1 MNKNKLSEK
10 AHANAVEKGFWRE
23 KKGNEHC
30 LMLVVTEISEMVE
43 ADRKSKHAMVEN
55 FDFAMNDVGDSF
67 DGAFE
72 HCIKNTLEDE
82 FADVAIRLG
91 DLAGALGVDFDKMQP
106 CRYYR
111 AFDRFSFTENAFALV
126 KGLSKDRIAIEK
138 RIQFGL
144 VYIENWAKQ
153 LGVNLDWHIE
163 QKMKYNQ
170 GLITFDGETWQ
181 DIDEDHL

>member
-10 AHANAVEKGFWRE
+10 AHANAIEKGFWRE
-23 KKGNEHC
+23 RKGNEHC

-43 ADRKSKHAMVEN
+43 ADRKNQHANTKDFQKDLECYELYHKTHHVQDPKQLFEKH
-55 FDFAMNDVGDSF
+55 
-67 DGAFE
+67 
-72 HCIKNTLEDE
+72 IKNTLEDE
-82 FADVAIRLG
+82 FADVAIRLA

-170 GLITFDGETWQ
+170 GREVMHGKKY
-181 DIDEDHL
+181 

>member
-1 MNKNKLSEK
+1 MNKNNLSEK

-23 KKGNEHC
+23 RKGNEHC

-43 ADRKSKHAMVEN
+43 ADRNGKFANQKSFEAMLEMPHRQYDTEFNIWKSK
-55 FDFAMNDVGDSF
+55 
-67 DGAFE
+67 FE
-72 HCIKNTLEDE
+72 GYIKNTLEDE

-111 AFDRFSFTENAFALV
+111 AFDRFGFTENAFALV

-170 GLITFDGETWQ
+170 GREAMHGKKY
-181 DIDEDHL
+181 

>member
-10 AHANAVEKGFWRE
+10 VHANAVEKGFWSE
-23 KKGNEHC
+23 SNGNEHC
-30 LMLVVTEISEMVE
+30 LMLVITEISEMVE
-43 ADRKSKHAMVEN
+43 ADRNGKFANKKSFEAMIEMPHRPYDTEFNIWKSK
-55 FDFAMNDVGDSF
+55 
-67 DGAFE
+67 FE
-72 HCIKNTLEDE
+72 GYIKNTLEDE
-82 FADVAIRLG
+82 FADVAIRLA
-91 DLAGALGVDFDKMQP
+91 DLSGALGVDFDKMQP

-111 AFDRFSFTENAFALV
+111 AFDRFSFTENAFSLV

-144 VYIENWAKQ
+144 EYIENWAKH

-170 GLITFDGETWQ
+170 GREAMHGKKY
-181 DIDEDHL
+181 